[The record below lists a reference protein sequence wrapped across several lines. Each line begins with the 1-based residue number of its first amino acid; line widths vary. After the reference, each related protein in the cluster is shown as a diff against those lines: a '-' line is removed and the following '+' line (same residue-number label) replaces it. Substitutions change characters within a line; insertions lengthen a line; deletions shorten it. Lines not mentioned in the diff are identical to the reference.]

1 MTRYEAAIEAAMV
14 AGVIR
19 QSDEPGAVAS
29 AALSQ
34 FLASEL
40 FTGEEVAKVK
50 TFSDVVHRMNDR
62 DLADEIADEFL
73 ALLSEI
79 EPGSGLRQ

>member
-1 MTRYEAAIEAAMV
+1 MTRYEAAIEAAIV
-14 AGVIR
+14 AGAIR
-19 QSDEPGAVAS
+19 ESDEPGAVAS

-34 FLASEL
+34 ILGSEL
-40 FTGEEVAKVK
+40 FTGEEVVKVR
-50 TFSDVVHRMNDR
+50 TFADVVHRMNSR
-62 DLADEIADEFL
+62 DFADEIADEFL